1 MVEQGAARKTI
12 SERKVRAEGSPGQK
26 KKETHRKR
34 KFKEENKME
43 GKALV
48 PVEVHHLNHK

>member
-34 KFKEENKME
+34 KFKEEN
-43 GKALV
+43 
-48 PVEVHHLNHK
+48 N

>member
-34 KFKEENKME
+34 KKSQDRI
-43 GKALV
+43 
-48 PVEVHHLNHK
+48 